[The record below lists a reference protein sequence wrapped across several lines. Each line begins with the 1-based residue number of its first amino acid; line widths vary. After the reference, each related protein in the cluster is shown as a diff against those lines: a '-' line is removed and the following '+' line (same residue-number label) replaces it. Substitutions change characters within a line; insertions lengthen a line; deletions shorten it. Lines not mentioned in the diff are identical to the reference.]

1 MERRR
6 NKRVNLF
13 TTAYFSKHGDEKKF
27 YGVVTDISYSGL
39 FIQSA
44 NLLEIGDK
52 VNIEMRINSN
62 EIKLNGTVKRKKI
75 VDNPLL
81 VKHAKGGI
89 GIQVDYMH
97 PSVIDYINNRLL
109 DEIK

>member
-6 NKRVNLF
+6 NKRVHLF
-13 TTAYFSKHGDEKKF
+13 ATAYFSKTGTDKKF
-27 YGVVTDISYSGL
+27 YGVVTNVSYSGL
-39 FIQSA
+39 FIQS
-44 NLLEIGDK
+44 NQILDIGDR

-62 EIKLNGTVKRKKI
+62 EIKLNGVVKRKKI
-75 VDNPLL
+75 VDNHMLI
-81 VKHAKGGI
+81 KHAKGGL

-97 PSVIDYINNRLL
+97 PLLIDYINNRLL